1 MQNIENVFQPIPMA
15 TKIADMRRGADW
27 FFWVAALGI
36 LNSLIVTFGGLP
48 SMLFGLGSTQLVDEM
63 LRVNSLAAVNPI
75 GLFFNAAIAVLFAAF
90 GYYARRGSDRIF
102 VLGMFLYVVDAM
114 IAIGFRDMWGFG
126 FHLVALFYM
135 GRGLLASRKRFDP
148 SV

>member
-1 MQNIENVFQPIPMA
+1 MQNIENVFQPAQMA
-15 TKIADMRRGADW
+15 DKIADMRRGADW
-27 FFWVAALGI
+27 FFWIAALGI

-48 SMLFGLGSTQLVDEM
+48 DMLFGLGSTRLVDEM
-63 LRVNSLAAVNPI
+63 LRANSLAAVNPI

-90 GYYARRGSDRIF
+90 GYYARKGNDRIF

-114 IAIGFRDMWGFG
+114 ISIGFRDFWGFG
-126 FHLVALFYM
+126 FHLVALFYL